1 MDISRFGEFAILA
14 QSRTFL
20 DAAELLFMSQST
32 LSKHIM
38 AMERELG
45 CNLIDRSQRHVTLT
59 AQGEA
64 LLPYAQKI
72 ATLQHRYLA
81 AIQIAAD
88 EPLERITVGSIP
100 IMAPYGITDAVI
112 DFQQANPS
120 YSVELIEGEG
130 SALKQMLLREDIDLA
145 FIRDGGAIEPEF
157 KKIPFT
163 TDRLVAVIPL
173 DHPLAKRNAIEIDDL
188 IDENF
193 LMLPQGSFVSELT
206 LSLCRKAGFSPRVT
220 FTGKRA
226 ENIISLVARDAH
238 AQACRIT
245 RRRQGGPRA
254 ARACNDLRGQALPQ
268 TERCVLASRRL
279 VYRLSPLS
287 PASTGRPHDLRSAAV
302 VVIPAHTATFEMPHK
317 PTGNG
322 TKRKRPRTAQLPSEA
337 F

>member
-38 AMERELG
+38 AMEHELG
-45 CNLIDRSQRHVTLT
+45 CKLIDRSQRHVTLT

-81 AIQIAAD
+81 AIQIGAD
-88 EPLERITVGSIP
+88 EPLEHLTVGSIP

-130 SALKQMLLREDIDLA
+130 DTLKRMLLHEDIDLA

-163 TDRLVAVIPL
+163 TGSWPSFRSTIRSPNVTPL
-173 DHPLAKRNAIEIDDL
+173 R
-188 IDENF
+188 
-193 LMLPQGSFVSELT
+193 
-206 LSLCRKAGFSPRVT
+206 
-220 FTGKRA
+220 
-226 ENIISLVARDAH
+226 
-238 AQACRIT
+238 
-245 RRRQGGPRA
+245 
-254 ARACNDLRGQALPQ
+254 
-268 TERCVLASRRL
+268 
-279 VYRLSPLS
+279 
-287 PASTGRPHDLRSAAV
+287 
-302 VVIPAHTATFEMPHK
+302 
-317 PTGNG
+317 
-322 TKRKRPRTAQLPSEA
+322 
-337 F
+337 

>member
-226 ENIISLVARDAH
+226 ENIISLVARDAGVSLLMRKP
-238 AQACRIT
+238 AESLA
-245 RRRQGGPRA
+245 GGKVTLVPLEPA
-254 ARACNDLRGQALPQ
+254 
-268 TERCVLASRRL
+268 TTSEVRL
-279 VYRLSPLS
+279 YLK
-287 PASTGRPHDLRSAAV
+287 RSAAYSQAV
-302 VVIPAHTATFEMPHK
+302 VSFIGFLPY
-317 PTGNG
+317 
-322 TKRKRPRTAQLPSEA
+322 RQLLQGGRMTSEA
-337 F
+337 PQSS

>member
-100 IMAPYGITDAVI
+100 IMAPYGITRT
-112 DFQQANPS
+112 PS
-120 YSVELIEGEG
+120 SI
-130 SALKQMLLREDIDLA
+130 SSR
-145 FIRDGGAIEPEF
+145 RTP
-157 KKIPFT
+157 
-163 TDRLVAVIPL
+163 RIPL
-173 DHPLAKRNAIEIDDL
+173 SSSRAKAAHSSRCSCARTSTSPSSATAASSSRSLKNPLYNR
-188 IDENF
+188 
-193 LMLPQGSFVSELT
+193 P
-206 LSLCRKAGFSPRVT
+206 
-220 FTGKRA
+220 
-226 ENIISLVARDAH
+226 ARGRYPARPSTRQ
-238 AQACRIT
+238 AQRHRD
-245 RRRQGGPRA
+245 RRP
-254 ARACNDLRGQALPQ
+254 
-268 TERCVLASRRL
+268 
-279 VYRLSPLS
+279 YR
-287 PASTGRPHDLRSAAV
+287 
-302 VVIPAHTATFEMPHK
+302 
-317 PTGNG
+317 
-322 TKRKRPRTAQLPSEA
+322 
-337 F
+337 

>member
-45 CNLIDRSQRHVTLT
+45 CRLIDRSQRHVTLT

-64 LLPYAQKI
+64 FLPYAQKI
-72 ATLQHRYLA
+72 ATLQRRYLA
-81 AIQIAAD
+81 AIQISAD
-88 EPLERITVGSIP
+88 EPLEHIAVGSIP

-130 SALKQMLLREDIDLA
+130 DALKQMLLREDIDLA
-145 FIRDGGAIEPEF
+145 FIRDGGANEPEF

-163 TDRLVAVIPL
+163 TDRLVAVLPL
-173 DHPLAKRNAIEIDDL
+173 DHPLAKRDTVEIDDL

-193 LMLPQGSFVSELT
+193 LMLPQGSFVSELV
-206 LSLCRKAGFSPRVT
+206 LSLCREAGFGPRVT

-226 ENIISLVARDAH
+226 ENIISLVARGAGISLLM
-238 AQACRIT
+238 RK
-245 RRRQGGPRA
+245 P
-254 ARACNDLRGQALPQ
+254 
-268 TERCVLASRRL
+268 TESLASGKVAL
-279 VYRLSPLS
+279 VPLE
-287 PASTGRPHDLRSAAV
+287 PATTSEVKLYLKRSAAHSQAV
-302 VVIPAHTATFEMPHK
+302 VSFIGFLPYRQLLQ
-317 PTGNG
+317 GN
-322 TKRKRPRTAQLPSEA
+322 RTESGE

>member
-1 MDISRFGEFAILA
+1 MDISRFGEFTILA

-45 CNLIDRSQRHVTLT
+45 CKLIDRSQRHVTLT

-145 FIRDGGAIEPEF
+145 FIRDDGAIEPEF
-157 KKIPFT
+157 KKS
-163 TDRLVAVIPL
+163 PL
-173 DHPLAKRNAIEIDDL
+173 QPTGSWPLSRSTIHSPSATPSR
-188 IDENF
+188 
-193 LMLPQGSFVSELT
+193 STT
-206 LSLCRKAGFSPRVT
+206 LSMRISSCFPKA
-220 FTGKRA
+220 
-226 ENIISLVARDAH
+226 
-238 AQACRIT
+238 
-245 RRRQGGPRA
+245 
-254 ARACNDLRGQALPQ
+254 
-268 TERCVLASRRL
+268 
-279 VYRLSPLS
+279 
-287 PASTGRPHDLRSAAV
+287 RS
-302 VVIPAHTATFEMPHK
+302 
-317 PTGNG
+317 
-322 TKRKRPRTAQLPSEA
+322 
-337 F
+337 